1 MGEASLKNAVRV
13 TGAETIFRAFL
24 LRADGPPKFDPQSES
39 FAALFRNN
47 VLPLAAAF
55 GVEIHQPS
63 RLPLTR
69 AAHEAAAWARTQG
82 RFDDYHQALFRAL
95 YIEDRDFS
103 EIETLREIARSLG
116 LNAADLEKSLHEG
129 RMADEVDEDLLI
141 AQTYGLSGVPAYVI
155 GGHTLF
161 GVQDETTLIEAI
173 RRADRHEP
181 APKAGPLPSL
191 PISIT
196 RK

>member
-1 MGEASLKNAVRV
+1 
-13 TGAETIFRAFL
+13 
-24 LRADGPPKFDPQSES
+24 
-39 FAALFRNN
+39 
-47 VLPLAAAF
+47 VLPLAERF

-82 RFDDYHQALFRAL
+82 HFDDYHQALFRAL

-103 EIETLREIARSLG
+103 EITTLKEIARSLG
-116 LNAADLEKSLHEG
+116 LDADDLEQSLNER

-141 AQTYGLSGVPAYVI
+141 ARTYGLRGVPACVI
-155 GGHTLF
+155 GGHVLF
-161 GVQDETTLIEAI
+161 GLQDENTLVEAI
-173 RRADRHEP
+173 RRAERHDP
-181 APKAGPLPSL
+181 APGAGPLPSL